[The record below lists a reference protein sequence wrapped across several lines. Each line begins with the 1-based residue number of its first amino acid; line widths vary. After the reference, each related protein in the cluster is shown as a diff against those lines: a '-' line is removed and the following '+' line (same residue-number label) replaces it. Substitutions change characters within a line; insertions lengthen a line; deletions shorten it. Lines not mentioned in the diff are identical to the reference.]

1 MNLGF
6 NVLSCKSSKF
16 SLLHHTYGTYSVV
29 GKGACFS
36 IKVGI
41 ISQPL
46 MISAISN
53 PLSSHVSHHQLK
65 ET

>member
-6 NVLSCKSSKF
+6 NLLTCKSSKF
-16 SLLHHTYGTYSVV
+16 SLPHHTYGIYSVV
-29 GKGACFS
+29 GKGDCFS

-41 ISQPL
+41 ISHPF
-46 MISAISN
+46 MISAICD